1 MTDLPGVS
9 NGLITL
15 REIEAAAAR
24 IQGVVVPT
32 PLLSFPELSDAVG
45 GEIRLK
51 CESLQ
56 RSGSFKI
63 RGALNFVE
71 QIPAG
76 DLERGVITYS
86 SGNHGKAM
94 ALAARSKGVRAV
106 VVMPTTA
113 PGVKVEGTRRLG
125 AEVVFAGTTSV
136 HRQARA
142 EELAESQGLTMVPP
156 FDHPWIIAGQGTVGR
171 EIAMEWPEVDT
182 VLAPVGGGG
191 LSSGIAAALKAILPD
206 ARFIGVEAE
215 GAPGMRQALD
225 AGEPVL
231 LDQGNTIAD
240 GIRTLRVGDL
250 TFQHARALFDGV
262 VLVTDGAI
270 REAAALLLGGRKLVV
285 EYSGAAALA
294 AILSRVVEAG
304 ERRIAVV
311 LSGGNLDPSLLEP
324 LSREP
329 SSGFMAE
336 GGVAESRRGRA

>member
-1 MTDLPGVS
+1 MADLPGMS
-9 NGLITL
+9 KGLVTL
-15 REIEAAAAR
+15 SEIETAATR
-24 IQGVVVPT
+24 IQGVAVAT
-32 PLLSFPELSDAVG
+32 PLLPFPELSDAVG

-56 RSGSFKI
+56 RSGSFKL
-63 RGALNFVE
+63 RGALNFVA
-71 QIPAG
+71 QIPAEA
-76 DLERGVITYS
+76 LQRGVITYS

-113 PGVKVEGTRRLG
+113 PEVKVEGTREFG

-171 EIAMEWPEVDT
+171 EIAMEWPEVDA

-191 LSSGIAAALKAILPD
+191 LSSGIAAALKAILP
-206 ARFIGVEAE
+206 AVRFIGVEAE
-215 GAPGMRQALD
+215 GAPGMRRALD

-231 LDQGNTIAD
+231 LDRGDTIAD

-250 TFQHARALFDGV
+250 TYQHARALFDDV
-262 VLVTDGAI
+262 VLVKDEAI

-294 AILSRVVEAG
+294 AILSRVVEAR
-304 ERRIAVV
+304 EKRIAVV

-336 GGVAESRRGRA
+336 GRVATSPRDRA

>member
-1 MTDLPGVS
+1 MTDLPGIL
-9 NGLITL
+9 NGLVTL
-15 REIEAAAAR
+15 PEIEAAATR
-24 IQGVVVPT
+24 IQGVAVAT
-32 PLLSFPELSDAVG
+32 PLLSFPELSDALG

-51 CESLQ
+51 CENLQ

-63 RGALNFVE
+63 RGALNFVA
-71 QIPAG
+71 QIPAEA
-76 DLERGVITYS
+76 LERGVITYS

-94 ALAARSKGVRAV
+94 ALAARSRGVRAV

-113 PGVKVEGTRRLG
+113 PGVKVEGTRELG

-142 EELAESQGLTMVPP
+142 EEIAETQGLTIVPP

-171 EIAMEWPEVDT
+171 EIAVEWPGVEV

-206 ARFIGVEAE
+206 VRFIGVEAE
-215 GAPGMRQALD
+215 GAPGMRRALD

-231 LDQGNTIAD
+231 LDHWDTIAD

-250 TFQHARALFDGV
+250 TYRHARALFDDV
-262 VLVTDGAI
+262 VLVTDEAI

-294 AILSRVVEAG
+294 AILSGVVEAR
-304 ERRIAVV
+304 ERRTAVV

-329 SSGFMAE
+329 SGGFMTE
-336 GGVAESRRGRA
+336 GRVAGPLRDRP